1 MRSIGIHVELPVV
14 VEVDNLGSIF
24 LASNVGSSLRT
35 KHVDIQFRF
44 VREYYENGVTL
55 VQFISTVQ
63 QRSDVITK
71 NVDSKTA
78 LC

>member
-1 MRSIGIHVELPVV
+1 M
-14 VEVDNLGSIF
+14 
-24 LASNVGSSLRT
+24 
-35 KHVDIQFRF
+35 DIQFRF

-78 LC
+78 LCHFPSIVGEPPSQN